1 MIASYKYKPVI
12 RIKDSV
18 AMCHSVP
25 AFTTFF
31 EKSRMQRMGICFL
44 TQHDRSRIFYHGL
57 AVTVKEYNNICLKY
71 GEGEILL
78 PLRGFAPRKYSRLGR
93 VRVALPILLI
103 CSLARLCF
111 FRHRWRLP
119 RSLSRA
125 LAFKSV
131 LCKKQDHPHGMVLF
145 FGGDGEI

>member
-93 VRVALPILLI
+93 VRVARSRY
-103 CSLARLCF
+103 SLFAHSLVCASSATGGACLAPSRG
-111 FRHRWRLP
+111 
-119 RSLSRA
+119 RSRSN
-125 LAFKSV
+125 
-131 LCKKQDHPHGMVLF
+131 LF
-145 FGGDGEI
+145 